1 MLSCQ
6 QLTELVTDYTD
17 GRLSLIQRV
26 QFELHIGMCR
36 HCREYLRQ
44 LRATASA
51 LGSLCGGSYSSAS
64 EPGSH
69 DRARANRAR
78 TPVAQ
83 SNSPRRRR
91 TTARSNAGTEPCRSR
106 GGEMK

>member
-51 LGSLCGGSYSSAS
+51 LGNLRA
-64 EPGSH
+64 EPMPEPLRRELLERF
-69 DRARANRAR
+69 RAWK
-78 TPVAQ
+78 P
-83 SNSPRRRR
+83 
-91 TTARSNAGTEPCRSR
+91 
-106 GGEMK
+106 